1 MLNRQLVKEFGRES
15 WAGFLNVGI
24 DVPLFVAFKV
34 IGVDEIAY
42 RD

>member
-1 MLNRQLVKEFGRES
+1 MLNRQLVKEFRRES

-24 DVPLFVAFKV
+24 VSLFVAFKV